1 MKRVMTAPSRLFMVS
16 AATASITS
24 CGERAMPVAKGGPL
38 GIALAV
44 GLREGSHRS
53 GEPLPERINQMP
65 DAVRATVFRE
75 GASHVDVKMPSSGWF
90 GEVRAWRGQRW
101 PDLEKVWYGR
111 LKPWIPWFSLE
122 RQVLR
127 AIEHGR

>member
-1 MKRVMTAPSRLFMVS
+1 
-16 AATASITS
+16 
-24 CGERAMPVAKGGPL
+24 
-38 GIALAV
+38 
-44 GLREGSHRS
+44 
-53 GEPLPERINQMP
+53 MP

-127 AIEHGR
+127 AIEHVTQRPPTGADREAVRRRLRGAMQRRELGL